1 MATRLYLIRHG
12 ETVENVA
19 HILQGQIDGNLS
31 ERGIQQ
37 AKDACEALR
46 DVAFDAI
53 VCSDLKR
60 CRDTAAILNE
70 AHGLEIN
77 YTKLL
82 RERDWGSITG
92 MVADG
97 TTKITIP
104 DDAES
109 MTALEARA
117 KVFLDFISNTYPG
130 KTVLAVSHGFFCRVV
145 QAVYHGC
152 TIKDIVPMTNTEVRI
167 LELDGTKKYGNA

>member
-1 MATRLYLIRHG
+1 MATKLYLIRHG
-12 ETVENVA
+12 ETVENIA

-37 AKDACEALR
+37 AKEAREALR
-46 DVAFDAI
+46 DIAFDAI

-70 AHGLEIN
+70 AHGLDIN

-97 TTKITIP
+97 TRKIEIP
-104 DDAES
+104 EDAES
-109 MTALEARA
+109 MSALTVRA
-117 KVFLDFISNTYPG
+117 KIFLNFILDTYPD

-145 QAVYHGC
+145 QAVYYEQ
-152 TIKDIVPMTNTEVRI
+152 TIKDVVPMTNTEVRI
-167 LELDGTKKYGNA
+167 LELDGTKRY

>member
-1 MATRLYLIRHG
+1 MATKLYLIRHG

-37 AKDACEALR
+37 AKDAREALR
-46 DVAFDAI
+46 DIAFDAI

-70 AHGLEIN
+70 AHGLDIN

-97 TTKITIP
+97 TRKIEIP
-104 DDAES
+104 EDAES
-109 MTALEARA
+109 MSALTVRA
-117 KVFLDFISNTYPG
+117 KIFLNFILDTYPD
-130 KTVLAVSHGFFCRVV
+130 KTVLAVSHGFSAVLCRLYTMDR
-145 QAVYHGC
+145 QSR
-152 TIKDIVPMTNTEVRI
+152 M
-167 LELDGTKKYGNA
+167 

>member
-1 MATRLYLIRHG
+1 MATKLYLIRHG

-37 AKDACEALR
+37 AKDARESLR
-46 DVAFDAI
+46 NVAFDAI

-117 KVFLDFISNTYPG
+117 KVFWISFRTLIPARRC
-130 KTVLAVSHGFFCRVV
+130 L
-145 QAVYHGC
+145 
-152 TIKDIVPMTNTEVRI
+152 
-167 LELDGTKKYGNA
+167 L